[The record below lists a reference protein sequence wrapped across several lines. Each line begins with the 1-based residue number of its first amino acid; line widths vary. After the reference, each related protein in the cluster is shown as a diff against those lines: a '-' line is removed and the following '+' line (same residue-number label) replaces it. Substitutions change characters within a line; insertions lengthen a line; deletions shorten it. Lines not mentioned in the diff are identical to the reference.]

1 MKALSIRQPWA
12 WLIVN
17 GYKYLENRDWR
28 IWYKGKVLIHAAKTC
43 TRREY
48 GEAVAFAQPLLP
60 PGVTIPPLEL
70 LPRGGI
76 VGMVE
81 IVDCVCQSPS
91 PWLVGPYAAVLAHP
105 KTLELIPLM
114 GRLGFFDVPR
124 SISTHA
130 AKEAR

>member
-17 GYKYLENRDWR
+17 GYKDLENRDWR

-60 PGVTIPPLEL
+60 PGVSIPPLEL

-81 IVDCVCQSPS
+81 IVDCVHQSSS
-91 PWLVGPYAAVLAHP
+91 PWFVGPYAAVLAHP

-114 GRLGFFDVPR
+114 GQLGFFDVPR
-124 SISTHA
+124 PISTHA